1 MNGNIKQ
8 IKLEWEGAE
17 EDRKPI
23 RKNPEEE
30 EAGIGKRNGK
40 KPEWAQWEEP
50 EKQGTGR
57 NGGGR
62 YNGKEPQNI
71 GRNRKRR
78 ERHYE
83 EAEIGAKGW
92 EGRSWNGR
100 VPRWERI
107 GMEGGAGAGG
117 NGNTRKLEYKKTG
130 AGTGNGNGGREEE
143 GGN

>member
-1 MNGNIKQ
+1 MNGDIKQ

-57 NGGGR
+57 SGGGR
-62 YNGKEPQNI
+62 YNGREPQNI

-92 EGRSWNGR
+92 EEELEWEGAAMGENRNGRRSWSR
-100 VPRWERI
+100 
-107 GMEGGAGAGG
+107 
-117 NGNTRKLEYKKTG
+117 RKREY
-130 AGTGNGNGGREEE
+130 
-143 GGN
+143 